1 METYGIGFI
10 CHQGDEVKGRK
21 LVRIGLVFYFFL
33 LLVTPGRGEK
43 IQPFKSGE
51 KLTYRVK
58 IFGLPVGEET
68 LEIKDVVSI
77 DGQLTYPLFW
87 RVRIVDPFSLLYH
100 FDDTIESFV
109 DVETLYPRLV
119 RFHFEEGSR
128 IKDREVQLDQI
139 NGIALIK
146 DWKGEFKREFSLP
159 AMDTVSLIYW
169 LRAQDLRVGKSF
181 SLSLIEGR
189 NPRKVEVK
197 VLEKEKVITYHG
209 DYSAFL
215 CSEVASDKTEVKLW
229 ISDDERHLPVKF
241 QAETSVGTLTAS
253 LTDVET
259 AD

>member
-1 METYGIGFI
+1 MVGFI
-10 CHQGDEVKGRK
+10 CQQRDEMKGRS
-21 LVRIGLVFYFFL
+21 LVRIGLIFYFFL

-43 IQPFKSGE
+43 IHPFKPGE

-77 DGQLTYPLFW
+77 DGESAYPLFW

-100 FDDTIESFV
+100 FDYTIESFV
-109 DVETLYPRLV
+109 DVKTLYPWLI
-119 RFHFEEGSR
+119 RFHFEEGGR
-128 IKDREVQLDQI
+128 IEDREVQLDQTK
-139 NGIALIK
+139 GIALIK

-189 NPRKVEVK
+189 NPRKVEIK
-197 VLEKEKVITYHG
+197 VLKKEKVTTYRG
-209 DYSAFL
+209 DYTAFL

-229 ISDDERHLPVKF
+229 ISADERYLPVEF
-241 QAETSVGTLTAS
+241 QAETSLGTLTAS
-253 LTDVET
+253 LTNVES

>member
-1 METYGIGFI
+1 M
-10 CHQGDEVKGRK
+10 KGRS
-21 LVRIGLVFYFFL
+21 LARIGLVFYFFL

-43 IQPFKSGE
+43 IHPFKPGE

-58 IFGLPVGEET
+58 IFGLPVGQEV

-77 DGQLTYPLFW
+77 DGEPTYPLFW

-109 DVETLYPRLV
+109 DVKTLYPRLV
-119 RFHFEEGSR
+119 RFHFEEGNR
-128 IKDREVQLDQI
+128 IKDREVQLDQTE
-139 NGIALIK
+139 GVALIK

-169 LRAQDLRVGKSF
+169 LRAQDLWVGKSF

-189 NPRKVEVK
+189 NPRKVEIK
-197 VLEKEKVITYHG
+197 VLRKEEVTTYSG
-209 DYSAFL
+209 NYSAFL
-215 CSEVASDKTEVKLW
+215 CSEVTSDKTEVKLW

-241 QAETSVGTLTAS
+241 QAETSIGTLTAS
-253 LTDVET
+253 LTNIES
-259 AD
+259 AH